1 MYGTGAKKKI
11 LNHFVYLIHEIKKAG
26 IIAII

>member
-1 MYGTGAKKKI
+1 MYGTGAKKN